1 MSDNYT
7 LYVEKMAALR
17 AAREAGRPLRSQL
30 EALFE
35 VVRECEARWALD
47 EPGDCS

>member
-17 AAREAGRPLRSQL
+17 AEREANRPLRSQL

-35 VVRECEARWALD
+35 VVRECEAKWAL
-47 EPGDCS
+47 EERGGCS